1 MKQAS
6 LWSSE
11 GDRVRA
17 GTWKRLPE
25 KVRTEIVAQLVRL
38 VVVSLIRRDKDR
50 DTNHD
55 EEKR

>member
-11 GDRVRA
+11 GDRIRA
-17 GTWKRLPE
+17 ATWKRLPE
-25 KVRTEIVAQLVRL
+25 KVRNEVVAQLVSL
-38 VVVSLIRRDKDR
+38 VVNSLIRADENIQNPK
-50 DTNHD
+50 